1 MDSKSHDPS
10 RLRGVLKLL
19 MPHCD
24 NKALVPYPYDECR
37 LLESQALLQ
46 ARRKRRLLSN
56 PTTEA
61 ETSLANSQ
69 VRLSP
74 DSTSFVELVQRHR
87 FVSFFVIQEG
97 PLYYSKHV
105 LALRK
110 RLALNYNDCMTV
122 FVVNLNYDRQTETGS
137 DGQDIF
143 SQNDNLW
150 SHFGRGTGFTSLPTS
165 SVLMTLLNITQV
177 PTLVVI
183 DTSTGRPISSDAVL
197 ALEWNDP
204 HDVLQAWH
212 TGYSGLNCWQKLLA
226 LATFQS
232 DDCTIL

>member
-1 MDSKSHDPS
+1 
-10 RLRGVLKLL
+10 
-19 MPHCD
+19 
-24 NKALVPYPYDECR
+24 
-37 LLESQALLQ
+37 
-46 ARRKRRLLSN
+46 
-56 PTTEA
+56 
-61 ETSLANSQ
+61 
-69 VRLSP
+69 
-74 DSTSFVELVQRHR
+74 
-87 FVSFFVIQEG
+87 
-97 PLYYSKHV
+97 
-105 LALRK
+105 
-110 RLALNYNDCMTV
+110 MTV

-212 TGYSGLNCWQKLLA
+212 TGSSGLNCWQKLLA